1 MLGEEIQI
9 ARNVKSEKEAAA
21 DIAEIFKENEV
32 MLTKQ
37 MLKLMMKRKQE
48 MRNTMKKS
56 TKKPLPM
63 KMQKTE

>member
-9 ARNVKSEKEAAA
+9 ARNVKSEKGAAA

-63 KMQKTE
+63 KMQKTK